1 MKISTSM
8 TFNGRPFQPRNLER
22 AVMDAARKKVPEA
35 AQRHLESIRCP
46 VHGRTAR
53 ARALGPDRMSVFDFC
68 CERLREEIQRQL
80 R

>member
-1 MKISTSM
+1 MI
-8 TFNGRPFQPRNLER
+8 TFNGRPLRPGDLER
-22 AVMDAARKKVPEA
+22 AVLDAAKKKIPEV

-53 ARALGPDRMSVFDFC
+53 ARAVGTDRMSVTDFC
-68 CERLREEIQRQL
+68 CERLRDEIQRRL